1 MAAGAIAFLNLSHLC
16 MKREEKIIGFTYKL
30 IMRNLQKQ
38 PAVPTSGY
46 EYANGPDIELY
57 ISPDPQNAKFEVW
70 IPVVKPVKK

>member
-46 EYANGPDIELY
+46 EYANGPDI
-57 ISPDPQNAKFEVW
+57 
-70 IPVVKPVKK
+70 